1 VPILRR
7 NDHAGD
13 VTDSTYGRRNSRAAA
28 RVCLNMQIE
37 VWSDVVC
44 PWCFI
49 GKRRLDEALARFEH
63 RADVEVVYRSFELD
77 PSTPVGEHELAVEHL
92 GRKYGA
98 GSPSPRAVGEQMTER
113 VAEVGRSMG
122 IEFDYSKAV
131 RANTFDAHRLL
142 HLALAAGG
150 PELQRVLAD
159 RLFDA
164 YFTQGAIV
172 DDHATLQ
179 RIAESAGL
187 DTADVAAVL
196 ASDKFADD
204 VRADV
209 AQARAYGASGV
220 PFFVLDKTFGI
231 SGAQP
236 LEVFAAGL
244 QQAWEAR
251 KPALVTV
258 TSDAAVTDDAPGEV
272 CGPDGCEPS

>member
-1 VPILRR
+1 
-7 NDHAGD
+7 
-13 VTDSTYGRRNSRAAA
+13 
-28 RVCLNMQIE
+28 MQIE

-44 PWCFI
+44 PWCYI
-49 GKRRLDEALARFEH
+49 GKRRLEEALAGFEH

-77 PSTPVGEHELAVEHL
+77 PTTPVGEHVLAVEHL
-92 GRKYGA
+92 GRKYGR
-98 GSPSPRAVGEQMTER
+98 GSADPRAVGEQMTER
-113 VAEVGRSMG
+113 VTEVGRTLG
-122 IEFDYSKAV
+122 IDFDYAKAV

-142 HLALAAGG
+142 HLALASGG
-150 PELQRVLAD
+150 PDLQRTLAD

-164 YFTQGAIV
+164 YFTHGAIV
-172 DDHATLQ
+172 DDHAELQ

-187 DTADVAAVL
+187 DAADVSAVL

-244 QQAWEAR
+244 QQAWDAR
-251 KPALVTV
+251 QPALVPV
-258 TSDAAVTDDAPGEV
+258 AAAADPSTTDDAPGEV
-272 CGPDGCEPS
+272 CGPDGCD